1 MLRDCELHSS
11 EDLDADLDVSVD
23 VDPVVL
29 AGQDDGAVA
38 GERDVEA
45 LRVLHLAFERRQELK
60 SRTSGCRQQL
70 SNLDLDLALKTRPK
84 TDATPYSDHSYK
96 VNRLDETQRFQR
108 TENLATLYR
117 AIFSIP

>member
-45 LRVLHLAFERRQELK
+45 LRVLDLAFQRRQELK
-60 SRTSGCRQQL
+60 RRTSGCRQKL
-70 SNLDLDLALKTRPK
+70 SNLDLALKTRPK

-96 VNRLDETQRFQR
+96 VNRLNETQCFQR

>member
-60 SRTSGCRQQL
+60 EEHQVV
-70 SNLDLDLALKTRPK
+70 
-84 TDATPYSDHSYK
+84 
-96 VNRLDETQRFQR
+96 VNNFQIW
-108 TENLATLYR
+108 TWL
-117 AIFSIP
+117 

>member
-45 LRVLHLAFERRQELK
+45 LRVLDLAFERRQELK
-60 SRTSGCRQQL
+60 EEHQVV
-70 SNLDLDLALKTRPK
+70 
-84 TDATPYSDHSYK
+84 
-96 VNRLDETQRFQR
+96 VNNFQIW
-108 TENLATLYR
+108 TWL
-117 AIFSIP
+117 